1 MSIKA
6 VTLFVLLLVDCFRG
20 FAFRLAFFDSPRV
33 ELDLEPFDLFV
44 ESYLPDSALKRL
56 DLLLLLSSL
65 LL

>member
-20 FAFRLAFFDSPRV
+20 FALRLPFFYSPRV

-44 ESYLPDSALKRL
+44 ESYLPDPALKRL

>member
-6 VTLFVLLLVDCFRG
+6 VTLFVLLLVDFLRG
-20 FAFRLAFFDSPRV
+20 FALRLAFFDSPRV
-33 ELDLEPFDLFV
+33 ELDLDPLDLFV
-44 ESYLPDSALKRL
+44 ESYWPDPALKRL